1 MKKKLG
7 TSITRK
13 AKDKSKTNI
22 ENKLMKRMKSMIKD
36 NPVKKGDSGKK
47 GKGTG
52 GSIRTKLLLGFLVPC
67 ILIIISGT
75 LSYQLAEHAVIQS
88 YQQSMENTIQK
99 TAEYYDLLVSNL
111 SIRTNQ
117 IVLDN
122 SVKSYYRGEYAKEP
136 LQERKVFQ
144 TLKKQ
149 VLTTALSDQFVSS
162 IYLLAD
168 YGENFNSDTML
179 KPVDYD
185 DYIETGEGSRQ
196 IENGELVILSGQH
209 EELDAMTGMSNDK
222 YAFSLARNMVDKTSK
237 PIGMLIMDVNMEA
250 AKKPLSDMELD
261 EGSVCALVTRDG
273 REILSVD
280 GMEEN
285 VFVSQENF
293 MKLFDSSEAE
303 SSFYQKD
310 NGKSYLYLY
319 HKIGSCDFAVCAK
332 IPRDQI
338 LSQVDNIRYIT
349 ISVVVAALAL
359 SLGLC
364 AWISNRIMKSVQNVS
379 TVLSQVETGNFSI
392 TVKEGKDTE
401 FKILTHRLQR
411 MMEKMRILIS
421 QTDAGATEVA
431 DAGNRVAG
439 TTQKLVALSEGVT
452 SGITQVSDGVTKQT
466 EDVMECRTTIQQ
478 LAQQI
483 EAVVKNAETV
493 EEIAQTAGQT
503 VGDSITN
510 MENLSDKAEE
520 TASMTENLIVHV
532 NELSEE
538 TKAINKIAET
548 INDIADQTGLLSL
561 NASIEA
567 ARVGEMG
574 RGFAVVAEEIRRL
587 SVQSV
592 DAVNQIRATVEQ
604 IDKKKSQIAET
615 TGQASDT
622 VRAQSEAMKLTV
634 GSFCQ
639 VRDSVTELTKAIN
652 DIANIMEHMGQ
663 AKDRTLEMIDSMAQV
678 SENNEGAA
686 IGMQQN
692 TTEQAEQ
699 IMSLQEAVQILGA
712 ESDKLKEAI
721 SRFTI

>member
-7 TSITRK
+7 INIRSKLEKGSAAEGKDNDAKMRK
-13 AKDKSKTNI
+13 QLKKDKPERKSK
-22 ENKLMKRMKSMIKD
+22 
-36 NPVKKGDSGKK
+36 GA
-47 GKGTG
+47 G

-136 LQERKVFQ
+136 LQEGKVFQ

-168 YGENFNSDTML
+168 YGEGFNSDSML
-179 KPVDYD
+179 KPVNYQT
-185 DYIETGEGSRQ
+185 YIETEEGSRQ
-196 IENGELVILSGQH
+196 IANGEKVILSGQH
-209 EELDAMTGMSNDK
+209 EELDVMTGMSSDR
-222 YAFSLARNMVDKTSK
+222 YAFSLARNMVDKKSK
-237 PIGMLIMDVNMEA
+237 PIGMLIMDIDMEA
-250 AKKPLSDMELD
+250 VKKPLTDMALD
-261 EGSVCALVTRDG
+261 EGSICALITSDG
-273 REILSVD
+273 REVLSVD
-280 GMEEN
+280 DLGES
-285 VFVSQENF
+285 VFVSQE
-293 MKLFDSSEAE
+293 KLMNLFGSDETSSV
-303 SSFYQKD
+303 FYQRD
-310 NGKSYLYLY
+310 NGKSYLYVY
-319 HKIGSCDFAVCAK
+319 HKMVNCDFAVCAK
-332 IPRDQI
+332 IPRNQI
-338 LSQVDNIRYIT
+338 LAQVDDIRYIT
-349 ISVVVAALAL
+349 ILVVAAALAL

-364 AWISNRIMKSVQNVS
+364 AWISNRIMKSVRNVS
-379 TVLSQVETGNFSI
+379 YVLSQVENGNFNI

-421 QTDAGATEVA
+421 QTGEGAAEVA
-431 DAGNRVAG
+431 DAGNRVAK
-439 TTQKLVALSEGVT
+439 TTQKLVTLSEGVT
-452 SGITQVSDGVTKQT
+452 GGITRVSDGVTRQT

-483 EAVVKNAETV
+483 EAVVKNAEMV
-493 EEIAQTAGQT
+493 EGIAKTTGQT

-510 MENLSDKAEE
+510 MENLSGKAEE
-520 TASMTENLIVHV
+520 TATMTESLIVQV

-548 INDIADQTGLLSL
+548 INDVADQTGLLSL

-592 DAVNQIRATVEQ
+592 EAVKQIRATVEQ
-604 IDKKKSQIAET
+604 IDKRKFQIAET

-639 VRDSVTELTKAIN
+639 VRDSVTELTKAVN
-652 DIANIMEHMGQ
+652 DITSIMERMGR
-663 AKDRTLEMIDSMAQV
+663 AKDRTLEMIDSMAKV
-678 SENNEGAA
+678 SENNEDAA
-686 IGMQQN
+686 VGMQQN
-692 TTEQAEQ
+692 TVEQSEQ
-699 IMSLQEAVQILGA
+699 ILSLQDAVQILGR

-721 SRFTI
+721 SKFTI

>member
-1 MKKKLG
+1 MGQEGAAMKKKFG
-7 TSITRK
+7 VSAKNK
-13 AKDKSKTNI
+13 AQNQSSKKDKSTA
-22 ENKLMKRMKSMIKD
+22 ENKKA
-36 NPVKKGDSGKK
+36 KKK
-47 GKGTG
+47 KGTG

-111 SIRTNQ
+111 SIRANQ

-122 SVKSYYRGEYAKEP
+122 SVKSYYRGEYEKEP
-136 LQERKVFQ
+136 LQERKVFNSME
-144 TLKKQ
+144 KQ

-168 YGENFNSDTML
+168 YGEGFNSDTML
-179 KPVDYD
+179 KPVNYD
-185 DYIETGEGSRQ
+185 AYIETEEGKAQ
-196 IENGELVILSGQH
+196 IANGEKVILSGQH
-209 EELDAMTGMSNDK
+209 KELDAITGMTNDR
-222 YAFSLARNMVDKTSK
+222 YAFSIARNMVDKTSK
-237 PIGMLIMDVNMEA
+237 PIGMLIMDIDMSA
-250 AKKPLSDMELD
+250 AKKPLTDMELD
-261 EGSVCALVTRDG
+261 EGSVCALITKDG

-280 GMEEN
+280 GIEEEI
-285 VFVSQENF
+285 FVSQQEL
-293 MKLFDSSEAE
+293 MKLFDSEDNSAA
-303 SSFYQKD
+303 FYQKD
-310 NGKSYLYLY
+310 QGKSYLYLY
-319 HKIGSCDFAVCAK
+319 HKMDNCDFAVCAR
-332 IPRDQI
+332 IPRNQI
-338 LSQVDNIRYIT
+338 LLQVSEIRYIT
-349 ISVVVAALAL
+349 ALVVVAALIL
-359 SLGLC
+359 SLVLC
-364 AWISNRIMKSVQNVS
+364 AWISNRIMKSVKNVS
-379 TVLSQVETGNFSI
+379 YVLNQVEKGNFNI
-392 TVKEGKDTE
+392 TVRDGKDAE
-401 FKILTHRLQR
+401 FKLLTDQLQH
-411 MMEKMRILIS
+411 MMEKMRGLIS
-421 QTDAGATEVA
+421 QTGEGATEVA

-439 TTQKLVALSEGVT
+439 TTKKLVVLSEGVT
-452 SGITQVSDGVTKQT
+452 EGITQVSDGVTSQT
-466 EDVMECRTTIQQ
+466 EDVKECRSTIQK

-493 EEIAQTAGQT
+493 EGIAQIAGQT

-510 MENLSDKAEE
+510 MENLSGKAEE
-520 TASMTENLIVHV
+520 TATMTESLIVHM

-538 TKAINKIAET
+538 TKAINEIAET

-567 ARVGEMG
+567 ARVGEQG

-592 DAVNQIRATVEQ
+592 EAVNQIRMTVEQ
-604 IDKKKSQIAET
+604 IDKKKFKIAEI

-652 DIANIMEHMGQ
+652 DIAKIMEHMGQ
-663 AKDRTLEMIDSMAQV
+663 AKDRTMQMIDSMAQI
-678 SENNEGAA
+678 SENNEEAA
-686 IGMQQN
+686 ILMQQN

-699 IMSLQEAVQILGA
+699 ILSLQEAVRILGR

>member
-7 TSITRK
+7 ESVTNK
-13 AKDKSKTNI
+13 VQKQDVKKDKPAEKDTQI
-22 ENKLMKRMKSMIKD
+22 KKR
-36 NPVKKGDSGKK
+36 
-47 GKGTG
+47 KGTG

-111 SIRTNQ
+111 SIRANQ
-117 IVLDN
+117 IVLDS

-144 TLKKQ
+144 TMEKQ

-168 YGENFNSDTML
+168 YGEGFNSDTML
-179 KPVDYD
+179 KPVNYD
-185 DYIETGEGSRQ
+185 AYIETKEGKEQIAGGEK
-196 IENGELVILSGQH
+196 VVLSGQH
-209 EELDAMTGMSNDK
+209 EELDAITGMTNDR
-222 YAFSLARNMVDKTSK
+222 YAFSIARNMVDKTSK
-237 PIGMLIMDVNMEA
+237 PIGMLIMDIDMSA
-250 AKKPLSDMELD
+250 AKKPLTDMELD
-261 EGSVCALVTRDG
+261 EGSVCALVTKDG
-273 REILSVD
+273 REILSAD
-280 GMEEN
+280 GIEES
-285 VFVSQENF
+285 VFVSQQNL
-293 MKLFDSSEAE
+293 MKLFEAEDSSAA
-303 SSFYQKD
+303 FYQKD
-310 NGKSYLYLY
+310 QGTSYLYLY
-319 HKIGSCDFAVCAK
+319 HKMDNCDFAVCAK
-332 IPRDQI
+332 IPRNQI
-338 LSQVDNIRYIT
+338 LQQVSEIRYIT
-349 ISVVVAALAL
+349 ALVVVAALIL
-359 SLGLC
+359 SLVLC
-364 AWISNRIMKSVQNVS
+364 IWISNRIMKSVKNVS
-379 TVLSQVETGNFSI
+379 YVLNKVENGNFNI
-392 TVKEGKDTE
+392 EVREGKDTE
-401 FKILTHRLQR
+401 FKLLTDQLQH

-421 QTDAGATEVA
+421 QTGEGATEVA
-431 DAGNRVAG
+431 AAGNRVAG
-439 TTQKLVALSEGVT
+439 TTKKLVTLSEGVT
-452 SGITQVSDGVTKQT
+452 GGITQVSDGVTKQT
-466 EDVMECRTTIQQ
+466 EDVRECRSTIQK

-483 EAVVKNAETV
+483 EAVVKNAEAV
-493 EEIAQTAGQT
+493 EEIAQVTGQT

-520 TASMTENLIVHV
+520 TATMTESLIVHM

-538 TKAINKIAET
+538 TKAINEIAET

-567 ARVGEMG
+567 ARVGEQG
-574 RGFAVVAEEIRRL
+574 KGFAVVAEEIRRL

-592 DAVNQIRATVEQ
+592 EAVGQIRMTVEQ
-604 IDKKKSQIAET
+604 IDKKKFRIAEI

-652 DIANIMEHMGQ
+652 DIAEIMEHMGQ
-663 AKDRTLEMIDSMAQV
+663 AKDRTMQMIDSMAQI
-678 SENNEGAA
+678 SENNESAA
-686 IGMQQN
+686 MGMQQN
-692 TTEQAEQ
+692 TTQQAEQ
-699 IMSLQEAVQILGA
+699 ILSLQEAVRILGR

>member
-7 TSITRK
+7 ISFKKKETDKGK
-13 AKDKSKTNI
+13 AKSEIKLAKSDKK
-22 ENKLMKRMKSMIKD
+22 
-36 NPVKKGDSGKK
+36 VKKDKTPKK
-47 GKGTG
+47 TKGAG

-111 SIRTNQ
+111 SIRANQ

-136 LQERKVFQ
+136 LQEGKVFQ

-185 DYIETGEGSRQ
+185 TYIETGEGSRQ
-196 IENGELVILSGQH
+196 IENKENVILSGQH
-209 EELDAMTGMSNDK
+209 EELDAMTGMSNDR

-237 PIGMLIMDVNMEA
+237 PIGMLIMDVDMGA
-250 AKKPLSDMELD
+250 VKKPLSDMELD
-261 EGSVCALVTRDG
+261 EGSVCALITKDG

-280 GMEEN
+280 DAEES
-285 VFVSQENF
+285 VFVSQESL
-293 MKLFDSSEAE
+293 MQLFDSEETA
-303 SSFYQKD
+303 SSFYQRD
-310 NGKSYLYLY
+310 HGKSYLYLY
-319 HKIGSCDFAVCAK
+319 HKMGNCDFAVCAK
-332 IPRDQI
+332 IPRNQI
-338 LSQVDNIRYIT
+338 LSQVADIRYIT
-349 ISVVVAALAL
+349 ILVVAAALGL

-392 TVKEGKDTE
+392 EVKEGKDTE

-411 MMEKMRILIS
+411 MMEKMRVLIS

-452 SGITQVSDGVTKQT
+452 SGITQVSDGVTRQT

-493 EEIAQTAGQT
+493 EGIAQTTGQT

-652 DIANIMEHMGQ
+652 DIASIMEHMGQ

-678 SENNEGAA
+678 SENNEEAA
-686 IGMQQN
+686 VGMQQN

-699 IMSLQEAVQILGA
+699 IMSLQEAVQILGS

>member
-7 TSITRK
+7 ENVANKTQK
-13 AKDKSKTNI
+13 QDAKKDKPAEKDKQI
-22 ENKLMKRMKSMIKD
+22 KKR
-36 NPVKKGDSGKK
+36 
-47 GKGTG
+47 KGTG

-111 SIRTNQ
+111 SIRANQ
-117 IVLDN
+117 IVLDS

-144 TLKKQ
+144 TMEKQ

-168 YGENFNSDTML
+168 YGEGFNSDTML
-179 KPVDYD
+179 KPVNYD
-185 DYIETGEGSRQ
+185 AYIETKEGKEQIAGGEK
-196 IENGELVILSGQH
+196 VVLSGQH
-209 EELDAMTGMSNDK
+209 EELDAITGMTNDR

-237 PIGMLIMDVNMEA
+237 PIGMLIMDIDMSA
-250 AKKPLSDMELD
+250 AKKPLTDMELD
-261 EGSVCALVTRDG
+261 EGSVCALVTKDG
-273 REILSVD
+273 REILSAD
-280 GMEEN
+280 GIEES
-285 VFVSQENF
+285 VFVSQQNL
-293 MKLFDSSEAE
+293 MKLFEVEDSSAA
-303 SSFYQKD
+303 FYQKD
-310 NGKSYLYLY
+310 QGTSYLYLY
-319 HKIGSCDFAVCAK
+319 YKMDNCDFAVCAK
-332 IPRDQI
+332 IPRNQI
-338 LSQVDNIRYIT
+338 LQQVSEIRYIT
-349 ISVVVAALAL
+349 ALVVVAALIL
-359 SLGLC
+359 SLVLC
-364 AWISNRIMKSVQNVS
+364 IWISNRIMKSVKNVS
-379 TVLSQVETGNFSI
+379 YVLNKVENGNFNI
-392 TVKEGKDTE
+392 EVREGKDTE
-401 FKILTHRLQR
+401 FKLLTDQLQH

-421 QTDAGATEVA
+421 QTGEGATEVA
-431 DAGNRVAG
+431 AAGNRVAG
-439 TTQKLVALSEGVT
+439 TTKKLVTLSEGVT
-452 SGITQVSDGVTKQT
+452 GGITQVSDGVTKQT
-466 EDVMECRTTIQQ
+466 EDVRECRSTIQK

-483 EAVVKNAETV
+483 EAVVKNAEAV
-493 EEIAQTAGQT
+493 EEIAQVTGQT

-520 TASMTENLIVHV
+520 TATMTESLIVHM

-538 TKAINKIAET
+538 TKAINEIAET

-567 ARVGEMG
+567 ARVGEQG
-574 RGFAVVAEEIRRL
+574 KGFAVVAEEIRRL

-592 DAVNQIRATVEQ
+592 EAVGQIRMTVEQ
-604 IDKKKSQIAET
+604 IDKKKFRIAEI

-652 DIANIMEHMGQ
+652 DIAEIMEHMGQ
-663 AKDRTLEMIDSMAQV
+663 AKDRTMQMIDSMAQI
-678 SENNEGAA
+678 SENNESAA
-686 IGMQQN
+686 MGMQQN
-692 TTEQAEQ
+692 TTQQAEQ
-699 IMSLQEAVQILGA
+699 ILSLQEAVRILGR

>member
-7 TSITRK
+7 ESVTNK
-13 AKDKSKTNI
+13 VQKQDVKKDKPAEKDTQI
-22 ENKLMKRMKSMIKD
+22 KKR
-36 NPVKKGDSGKK
+36 
-47 GKGTG
+47 KGTG

-111 SIRTNQ
+111 SIRANQ
-117 IVLDN
+117 IVLDS

-144 TLKKQ
+144 TMEKQ

-168 YGENFNSDTML
+168 YGEGFNSDTML
-179 KPVDYD
+179 KPVNYD
-185 DYIETGEGSRQ
+185 AYIETKEGKEQIAGGEK
-196 IENGELVILSGQH
+196 VVLSGQH
-209 EELDAMTGMSNDK
+209 EELDAITGMTNDR
-222 YAFSLARNMVDKTSK
+222 YAFSIARNMVDKTSK
-237 PIGMLIMDVNMEA
+237 PIGMLIMDIDMSA
-250 AKKPLSDMELD
+250 AKKPLTDMELD
-261 EGSVCALVTRDG
+261 EGSVCALVTKDG
-273 REILSVD
+273 REILSAD
-280 GMEEN
+280 GIEES
-285 VFVSQENF
+285 VFVSQQNL
-293 MKLFDSSEAE
+293 MKLFEAEDSSAA
-303 SSFYQKD
+303 FYQKD
-310 NGKSYLYLY
+310 QGTSYLYLY
-319 HKIGSCDFAVCAK
+319 HKMDNCDFAVCAK
-332 IPRDQI
+332 IPRNQI
-338 LSQVDNIRYIT
+338 LQQVSEIRYIT
-349 ISVVVAALAL
+349 ALVVVAALIL
-359 SLGLC
+359 SLVLC
-364 AWISNRIMKSVQNVS
+364 IWISNRIMKSVKNVS
-379 TVLSQVETGNFSI
+379 YVLNKVENGNFNI
-392 TVKEGKDTE
+392 EVREGKDTE
-401 FKILTHRLQR
+401 FKLLTDQLQH

-421 QTDAGATEVA
+421 QTGEGATEVA

-439 TTQKLVALSEGVT
+439 TTKKLVTLSEGVT
-452 SGITQVSDGVTKQT
+452 GGITQVSDGVTKQT
-466 EDVMECRTTIQQ
+466 EDVRECRSTIQK

-483 EAVVKNAETV
+483 EAVVKNAEAV
-493 EEIAQTAGQT
+493 EEIAQVTGQT

-520 TASMTENLIVHV
+520 TATMTESLIVHM

-538 TKAINKIAET
+538 TKAINEIAET

-567 ARVGEMG
+567 ARVGEQG
-574 RGFAVVAEEIRRL
+574 KGFAVVAEEIRRL

-592 DAVNQIRATVEQ
+592 EAVGQIRMTVEQ
-604 IDKKKSQIAET
+604 IDKKKFRIAEI

-652 DIANIMEHMGQ
+652 DIAEIMEHMGQ
-663 AKDRTLEMIDSMAQV
+663 AKERTMQMIDSMAQI
-678 SENNEGAA
+678 SENNESAA
-686 IGMQQN
+686 MGMQQN
-692 TTEQAEQ
+692 TTQQAEQ
-699 IMSLQEAVQILGA
+699 ILSLQEAVRILGR

>member
-1 MKKKLG
+1 MGQEGAAMKKKLG
-7 TSITRK
+7 VSAKNKAQNQSSKKDKPTAENKK
-13 AKDKSKTNI
+13 AK
-22 ENKLMKRMKSMIKD
+22 
-36 NPVKKGDSGKK
+36 KK
-47 GKGTG
+47 KGTG

-111 SIRTNQ
+111 SIRANQ

-122 SVKSYYRGEYAKEP
+122 SVKSYYRGEYEKEP
-136 LQERKVFQ
+136 LQERKVFNSME
-144 TLKKQ
+144 KQ

-168 YGENFNSDTML
+168 YGEGFNSDTML
-179 KPVDYD
+179 KPVNYD
-185 DYIETGEGSRQ
+185 AYIETEEGKAQ
-196 IENGELVILSGQH
+196 IANGEKVILSGQH
-209 EELDAMTGMSNDK
+209 KELDAITGMTNDR
-222 YAFSLARNMVDKTSK
+222 YAFSIARNMVDKTSK
-237 PIGMLIMDVNMEA
+237 PIGMLIMDIDMSA
-250 AKKPLSDMELD
+250 AKKPLTDMELD
-261 EGSVCALVTRDG
+261 EGSVCALITKDG

-280 GMEEN
+280 GIEEEI
-285 VFVSQENF
+285 FVSQQDL
-293 MKLFDSSEAE
+293 MKLFDSEDNSAA
-303 SSFYQKD
+303 FYQKD
-310 NGKSYLYLY
+310 QGKSYLYLY
-319 HKIGSCDFAVCAK
+319 HKMDNCDFAVCAR
-332 IPRDQI
+332 IPRNQI
-338 LSQVDNIRYIT
+338 LLQVSEIRYIT
-349 ISVVVAALAL
+349 ALVVVAALIL
-359 SLGLC
+359 SLVLC
-364 AWISNRIMKSVQNVS
+364 AWISNRIMKSVKNVS
-379 TVLSQVETGNFSI
+379 YVLNQVEKGNFNI
-392 TVKEGKDTE
+392 TVRDGKDAE
-401 FKILTHRLQR
+401 FKLLTDQLQH
-411 MMEKMRILIS
+411 MMEKMRGLIS
-421 QTDAGATEVA
+421 QTGEGATEVA

-439 TTQKLVALSEGVT
+439 TTKKLVVLSEGVT
-452 SGITQVSDGVTKQT
+452 EGITQVSDGVTSQT
-466 EDVMECRTTIQQ
+466 EDVKECRSTIQK

-493 EEIAQTAGQT
+493 EGIAQIAGQT

-510 MENLSDKAEE
+510 MENLSGKAEE
-520 TASMTENLIVHV
+520 TATMTESLIVHM

-538 TKAINKIAET
+538 TKAINEIAET

-567 ARVGEMG
+567 ARVGEQG

-592 DAVNQIRATVEQ
+592 EAVNQIRMTVEQ
-604 IDKKKSQIAET
+604 IDKKKFKIAEI

-652 DIANIMEHMGQ
+652 DIAKIMEHMGQ
-663 AKDRTLEMIDSMAQV
+663 AKDRTMQMIDSMAQI
-678 SENNEGAA
+678 SENNEEAA
-686 IGMQQN
+686 ILMQQN

-699 IMSLQEAVQILGA
+699 ILSLQEAVRILGR